1 MSPSIFVSLALNPA
15 LDCRVIDVS
24 TLRLGVLTDVTMR
37 CFVLWIGFRSM
48 ESRLLLPP
56 RGVTVEK
63 DLLRLSN
70 FLGSEG
76 FAPGAS
82 EASVVSLVGVMD
94 CLMVFVCLRVS
105 NRGVMGFWAT
115 DFLIFAV
122 AGLLGIR

>member
-24 TLRLGVLTDVTMR
+24 TLRLGVLTEVTMR

-70 FLGSEG
+70 FFGSEG

-82 EASVVSLVGVMD
+82 EASVVSLVGVVD
-94 CLMVFVCLRVS
+94 CLMVFVY
-105 NRGVMGFWAT
+105 
-115 DFLIFAV
+115 
-122 AGLLGIR
+122 